1 MRTSFNCRL
10 VVAVLG
16 YVGLG
21 VLESWQSSVRLV
33 LMLIGE
39 AIMKI
44 IPVLHQEVFLFYA
57 IALERCLRVCLVNQ
71 DPVRFRGW

>member
-39 AIMKI
+39 TIMKR
-44 IPVLHQEVFLFYA
+44 IPVLHQEVYFVLCDRLGA
-57 IALERCLRVCLVNQ
+57 MLEGLL
-71 DPVRFRGW
+71 D